1 MVRYIHLELREV
13 FWRKKKK
20 DLKIIYNIKMEECLS
35 MKRSFQEK
43 DYEKR
48 EETTDGAL
56 KRF

>member
-1 MVRYIHLELREV
+1 MRYIHLELREV

>member
-1 MVRYIHLELREV
+1 
-13 FWRKKKK
+13 
-20 DLKIIYNIKMEECLS
+20 MEECLS